1 MPEAQ
6 AHDYARQYSADHT
19 EYSLHG
25 VRIHKYLSY
34 RQEDHRRS
42 APDAA
47 AKKSGLLLA
56 YIVSNHYQSLQSYV
70 LVPII

>member
-25 VRIHKYLSY
+25 ARIHKSPSCC
-34 RQEDHRRS
+34 QEDRRRL
-42 APDAA
+42 APDAVI
-47 AKKSGLLLA
+47 KKPSLPLA
-56 YIVSNHYQSLQSYV
+56 YIVSNHYQSLQSHV
-70 LVPII
+70 LVSII